1 MLTCSCNGR
10 ELVDRKVFIQGEV
23 DLRVCNVI
31 IIELSC
37 VKDVS
42 FGENLPDISSS
53 VFNVADV
60 SGIKL
65 IGVGFPGVTPPNERW
80 EWGWDWR
87 CHDESFG
94 LSKSLS

>member
-1 MLTCSCNGR
+1 
-10 ELVDRKVFIQGEV
+10 V
-23 DLRVCNVI
+23 DLRVFDVI
-31 IIELSC
+31 IIKLSC

-42 FGENLPDISSS
+42 FGENIPDISSS
-53 VFNVADV
+53 VFDVADI

-65 IGVGFPGVTPPNERW
+65 TGVGVPGVTLPNERW

-87 CHDESFG
+87 CHDKSFR